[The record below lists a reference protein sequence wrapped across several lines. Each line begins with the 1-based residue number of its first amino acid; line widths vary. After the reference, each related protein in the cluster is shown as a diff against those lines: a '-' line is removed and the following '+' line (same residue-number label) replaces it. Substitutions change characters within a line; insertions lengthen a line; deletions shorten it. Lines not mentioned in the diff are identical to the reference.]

1 MNENNVVC
9 GIHVT
14 GLARTSSIQLCPLLR
29 HLVLT
34 PRGPFESFNRNELCL
49 VGHMHPTNA
58 KHTGDSYTHWHTLLL
73 RRERAS
79 YLSHTA
85 HPP

>member
-1 MNENNVVC
+1 MSL
-9 GIHVT
+9 G
-14 GLARTSSIQLCPLLR
+14 S
-29 HLVLT
+29 HLVRPTVPLT
-34 PRGPFESFNRNELCL
+34 TPPNAHATGPFESFNRNELCL

-58 KHTGDSYTHWHTLLL
+58 KDTAGNSYTHWHTLLL